1 MSNYIKLI
9 IFVVILV
16 LVSAAVI
23 FIDSSTDTMNKSM
36 QDISNGIVEGDREY
50 NEAVELVNNKDFYDG
65 MDKVVSAGNNYN
77 RSLLKLQDIQNNFT
91 SDVNSV
97 HKDYINTVVTEV
109 QLKLQA
115 VDLFIQAIECFE
127 VNANYT
133 GTNYAS
139 EANDMIYQAKEYQDQ
154 RDLIVTE
161 NPELFKQEFS
171 I

>member
-9 IFVVILV
+9 IFVVILI

-139 EANDMIYQAKEYQDQ
+139 EANDMIYQAKEYQGQ
-154 RDLIVTE
+154 RDLIVSE